1 MKTVGTFAEVDDA
14 SYGLVGLV
22 PTMGYLHDGHV
33 ALMHEACRECDS
45 VVASIFVNP
54 LQFGPGEDLAEYPR
68 DLERDSRLA
77 KRAGVDIL
85 FVPGDEEIYPDG
97 GAAARLPEFAARL
110 EGEWRPGHF
119 RGVAIV
125 VKALLAGIA
134 PHRAYF
140 GRKDAQQLAL
150 VNWLV
155 EASGLPTTI
164 VPVSTRREPDGLA
177 LSSRNRYLAGESR
190 LAATSLSRGLFRAAD
205 AAVSG
210 ESDGPTLEGIVASVI
225 ADTPGIDLEYVALV
239 TVDQFEPLEKLQTPA
254 VLAVA
259 GKVSETRLI
268 DNVVFSRREDGI
280 EVDRGVALERPSVME
295 EN

>member
-1 MKTVGTFAEVDDA
+1 MKTVGTFAEVGDA
-14 SYGLVGLV
+14 FYGLVGLV

-33 ALMHEACRECDS
+33 ALMHEACRECDT

-54 LQFGPGEDLAEYPR
+54 LQFGPGEDLAKYPR

-85 FVPGDEEIYPDG
+85 FVPGDQEVYPDG
-97 GAAARLPEFAARL
+97 GSAGRLPEFAARL

-119 RGVAIV
+119 QGVASAV
-125 VKALLAGIA
+125 EALLAGIA

-164 VPVSTRREPDGLA
+164 VPVSTIREPDGLA
-177 LSSRNRYLAGESR
+177 LSSRNQYLAGESR
-190 LAATSLSRGLFRAAD
+190 VAATSLSRGLFEAAD

-225 ADTPGIDLEYVALV
+225 TDAPGIDLEYAALV
-239 TVDQFEPLEKLQTPA
+239 TADQFEPLEELQTPA

-259 GKVSETRLI
+259 GRVSETRLI

-280 EVDRGVALERPSVME
+280 EVDRGVVLESPSILE